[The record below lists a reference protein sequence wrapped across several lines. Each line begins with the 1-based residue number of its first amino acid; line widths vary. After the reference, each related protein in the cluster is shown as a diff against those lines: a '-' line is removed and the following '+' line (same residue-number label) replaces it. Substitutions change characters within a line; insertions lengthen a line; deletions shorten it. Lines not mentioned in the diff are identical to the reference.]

1 MKSGNLYSVLT
12 VSLRSQ
18 NTSYSQSRCLPH
30 LGGTTSHKE
39 WLGESWICQ
48 VYIRTLDLR
57 CALRLLQRQNH
68 PHHYCPG
75 WLKKKTTTCC
85 ISKQRCFSY
94 QAITLQM
101 PQQSPEGTHD
111 RNRMPVWQSAP
122 HSHPVW
128 CSWEDSGWESMGCWP
143 QRTEVQIKA
152 MISLSLD
159 PLIFPY
165 IPKC

>member
-75 WLKKKTTTCC
+75 WLKKKQLLVASVNRDASAIKPSHYRCPNRVLRELMIETGCPSGSQPPTATPYGAPGKTQDEKAWDVGPRELRCR
-85 ISKQRCFSY
+85 SKQWF
-94 QAITLQM
+94 
-101 PQQSPEGTHD
+101 H
-111 RNRMPVWQSAP
+111 
-122 HSHPVW
+122 
-128 CSWEDSGWESMGCWP
+128 
-143 QRTEVQIKA
+143 
-152 MISLSLD
+152 
-159 PLIFPY
+159 
-165 IPKC
+165 